1 MSETTVIKNGR
12 IIDGSGRPGFI
23 GDIAIKDG
31 KIIAIATEL
40 DDGDITL
47 DATDR
52 VVTPGF
58 IDPHTHYD
66 AQICWDQTLTSSSAH
81 GVTTV
86 VMGNCGV
93 GIAPCKPE
101 SRDITAHDLVNVEA
115 IPYDVLKAGITWD
128 WQSYP
133 EFMQAAINRGTGIN
147 LGFLLPL
154 SALRHYVMGEPALER
169 AATPDEIS
177 EMATLLKE
185 AMDAGAMGFSFTVL
199 KQHIGFEGRP
209 LCCRNASREE
219 LAAFAHVLRDGGR
232 GLIQVACGSAAGELD
247 EAGYD
252 LIDFL
257 LTESHRPV
265 TWAFLLVPPENPSVV
280 GATLEKV
287 NDLYARGAVP
297 QVSCRPFMTQ
307 LELSKPFLF
316 ADRESFHKIINLPR
330 EQQKLAYRDEA
341 FRKAARD
348 ELDNSPG
355 VFGNGWGRVEL
366 QEFSNPEL
374 EQFTGRSVADIAK
387 EQGKHPLDVFLDL
400 ALDYDYDL
408 RYMYDIANID
418 ETWVKH
424 LITDKRTLIGVSDSG
439 AHVDQ
444 LCDAGYA
451 TWLLGTWVRDRKALT
466 MEHAVRRIT
475 LDQAEFLGLPDRGR
489 LAVGAAADVVILDPK
504 TVGSDRF
511 ASPQFDLPGG
521 ARRLVAAARGI
532 DTVIVNGQIAVQ
544 NNEATGNLAGEQV
557 RPESMT

>member
-169 AATPDEIS
+169 AATP
-177 EMATLLKE
+177 
-185 AMDAGAMGFSFTVL
+185 
-199 KQHIGFEGRP
+199 
-209 LCCRNASREE
+209 
-219 LAAFAHVLRDGGR
+219 
-232 GLIQVACGSAAGELD
+232 
-247 EAGYD
+247 
-252 LIDFL
+252 
-257 LTESHRPV
+257 
-265 TWAFLLVPPENPSVV
+265 
-280 GATLEKV
+280 
-287 NDLYARGAVP
+287 
-297 QVSCRPFMTQ
+297 
-307 LELSKPFLF
+307 
-316 ADRESFHKIINLPR
+316 
-330 EQQKLAYRDEA
+330 
-341 FRKAARD
+341 
-348 ELDNSPG
+348 
-355 VFGNGWGRVEL
+355 
-366 QEFSNPEL
+366 
-374 EQFTGRSVADIAK
+374 
-387 EQGKHPLDVFLDL
+387 
-400 ALDYDYDL
+400 
-408 RYMYDIANID
+408 
-418 ETWVKH
+418 
-424 LITDKRTLIGVSDSG
+424 
-439 AHVDQ
+439 
-444 LCDAGYA
+444 
-451 TWLLGTWVRDRKALT
+451 
-466 MEHAVRRIT
+466 
-475 LDQAEFLGLPDRGR
+475 
-489 LAVGAAADVVILDPK
+489 
-504 TVGSDRF
+504 
-511 ASPQFDLPGG
+511 
-521 ARRLVAAARGI
+521 
-532 DTVIVNGQIAVQ
+532 
-544 NNEATGNLAGEQV
+544 
-557 RPESMT
+557 